1 MTDPI
6 SRYRLEFPAYLAGYE
21 FETEAKGYLPGV
33 RISTEG
39 ATFELTV
46 HDPVRLTQDIATEL
60 TVGGFAAFANL
71 LVVPKVTRDE
81 VARAVRELAKAGFRG
96 LKPELP
102 AR

>member
-1 MTDPI
+1 MTDPV
-6 SRYRLEFPAYLAGYE
+6 SHYRLEFPEYLAGYE

-33 RISTEG
+33 RISTEE

-46 HDPVRLTQDIATEL
+46 HDPMRLTQDIAAEF
-60 TVGGFAAFANL
+60 TVSGYATFSNL

-81 VARAVRELAKAGFRG
+81 VARAVRDLAKAGFRG
-96 LKPELP
+96 LRPDVQ